1 MPINPE
7 LLRNRSTLS
16 LNPATR
22 QEKSGFEQRRKSSF
36 SRQPSSA
43 KSNEIKVRI
52 ILDTRARRDYP
63 SAFTTGEVSC
73 PEDLLSSRTVEWL
86 LSEAQRE
93 LGKVPLL
100 GLR

>member
-16 LNPATR
+16 LNPPTR
-22 QEKSGFEQRRKSSF
+22 QKSF
-36 SRQPSSA
+36 SRQPSTS
-43 KSNEIKVRI
+43 KHSEIKVRI
-52 ILDTRARRDYP
+52 LLDTRARRDYP

-100 GLR
+100 GLRST